1 VRNDIAVKVR
11 DLAKSYGSR
20 EAARG
25 VSLEAPRGISYGLL
39 GPNGGKTTTI
49 KMLIGLAR

>member
-1 VRNDIAVKVR
+1 MRNDIAVKAKN
-11 DLAKSYGSR
+11 LAKSYGSR
-20 EAARG
+20 EATRG

-39 GPNGGKTTTI
+39 GPNRGKTTTI